1 MQFFMKAVLVFGF
14 TSAGLLA
21 QTVQINGG
29 VKDAAGLAVPGA
41 EVTVTQTDTGF
52 ARTALSAADG
62 AYLLLNLP
70 IGPYRLEVK
79 KPGFATYVRAGIIL
93 QVDSNPTIDV
103 ALKVGSVSEQVL
115 VEAAAAMVETQST
128 GVGQVINQQQVVDL
142 PLNGRDATQLIFL
155 SGASTTGP
163 NGQINTTKN
172 YQNETIIALAGPGVS
187 GITYLLDG
195 GTHNDPFNSLNLP
208 FPFPDTLQEFKVETS
223 ALPAQYGYHSAGAVN
238 AVTKSGTNEFH
249 GDAFEF
255 VRNTD
260 FNGRDF
266 LALKGDGVKRNQFG
280 GTVGGPIKKNK
291 LFFFAGYQQTLLRS
305 APANAVAYLPTP
317 AMLSGDFTTAA
328 SPACNSGRQITLKAP
343 FVNNMVAPSLL
354 NVSALKVMTGYFPT
368 PADLACGRILYSSIN
383 NANEYMGITKVDYQ
397 FSAKHT
403 IFGRYFG
410 THESSPPT
418 GGTQAATK
426 ATILSTSGAAGTDD
440 LVQSA
445 VVGDTYVFGPTTIN
459 SFHATVTRTAVRKYV
474 APQFT
479 PADLG
484 VNITPLQPYG
494 MNTTVT
500 NYFSNGGLANTGSFI
515 TTYQLADD
523 FSLIRGG
530 HQLGFGANWTRVGQ
544 NGYYATYSAGFFTF
558 NGQTTGMA
566 PADFLLGDVAS
577 FTQNNLQQDIERH
590 QYFGLYAQDSWKIKR
605 NLSVNYGLRW
615 EPYFGPQMKEGF
627 VSHFSRADFDANV
640 ISTVYPHAPAG
651 TLFPGDVGF
660 DTNKRPAQVAW
671 KDFAPRFGLVWDPKG
686 NGKMTVRAS
695 WGIFYDLPYT
705 IQFYNYATAPP
716 WGGGITLVQPPGGY
730 SNPWQG
736 YPGGNPFPATLGPNS
751 LFPTSGTYLTSPL
764 NLHATYVEQWNL
776 TIQRQ
781 VGANWLVSASY
792 LGNNALHVWSSQA
805 QDAAIYAPGNCA
817 AGQYGLAAPGPCST
831 TGNVASRR
839 ILTLA
844 NPTQGPYYGAV
855 SLIDDGGTG
864 SYNALLLSANHR
876 LSNHFTILGV
886 YTWAHCIAD
895 PISQYLGGSYS
906 NPNNRRF
913 DRGNCVGG
921 EDQRHNLQFSMVAE
935 SPKYSQRF
943 LQMLAGNWKL
953 SATANIR
960 TGAAYTATTG
970 ISENLTGLGGDR
982 PNQVLPN
989 PYCATKTVS
998 CWVNPAA
1005 FSYPATGTYG
1015 NVGVGTLVGPG
1026 YFGINLGLFRD
1037 FPIRERQKIEI
1048 RAEAFNL
1055 ENRINLGSP
1064 VATLTSST
1072 FGQINAEPAGNGTV
1086 AAPGYG
1092 PRVMQ
1097 FSIKYM
1103 F

>member
-1 MQFFMKAVLVFGF
+1 MKFFVKATLVLGI
-14 TSAGLLA
+14 TSAGLVA
-21 QTVQINGG
+21 QTVQINGA
-29 VKDAAGLAVPGA
+29 VRDASGLAVAGA
-41 EVTVTQTDTGF
+41 EVTVTQTDTGLT
-52 ARTALSAADG
+52 RSTPSAADG
-62 AYLLLNLP
+62 AYLLPSLP

-79 KPGFATYVRAGIIL
+79 QTGFATYVQSGIIL
-93 QVDSNPTIDV
+93 QVDTNPTIDIV
-103 ALKVGSVSEQVL
+103 LKVGSVSEQVL

-280 GTVGGPIKKNK
+280 GTIGGPIRKNK
-291 LFFFAGYQQTLLRS
+291 LFFFAGYQQTILRS
-305 APANAVAYLPTP
+305 APANAVAFLPTL
-317 AMLSGDFTTAA
+317 AMLAGNFTTAA
-328 SPACNSGRQITLKAP
+328 SPLCNSNRQIALKAP
-343 FVNNMVAPSLL
+343 FVNNMVAPELF
-354 NVSALKVMTGYFPT
+354 NASALKAMTAYFPT
-368 PADLACGRILYSSIN
+368 PPDQACGRILYSAVSDSS
-383 NANEYMGITKVDYQ
+383 EYMGVAKVDYQ
-397 FSAKHT
+397 VSAKHT
-403 IFGRYFG
+403 VFGRYFG
-410 THESSPPT
+410 THEASPPSQ
-418 GGTQAATK
+418 GNAPATSQ
-426 ATILSTSGAAGTDD
+426 TILSSIGAAGTDD

-445 VVGDTYVFGPTTIN
+445 VFSDTYVFGPATIN
-459 SFHATVTRTAVRKYV
+459 SLHATVTRTAVRKYV

-479 PADLG
+479 PADIG

-500 NYFSNGGLANTGSFI
+500 NYFTNGGLADTGSFI
-515 TTYQLADD
+515 TTHQLADD
-523 FSLIRGG
+523 LNLIRGG
-530 HQLGFGANWTRVGQ
+530 HQLGFGVNWARPAQ

-558 NGQTTGMA
+558 NGQITGLA

-577 FTQNNLQQDIERH
+577 FTQNNLQEDIERH
-590 QYFGLYAQDSWKIKR
+590 QYIGLYAQDSWKIRR
-605 NLSVNYGLRW
+605 NLALNYGLRW
-615 EPYFGPQMKEGF
+615 EPYFGPQMFKGY
-627 VSHFSRADFDANV
+627 VSHFSQPDFNANV
-640 ISTVYPHAPAG
+640 HSTVYPHAPSG
-651 TLFPGDVGF
+651 TLFPGDLGF
-660 DTNKRPAQVAW
+660 DTNNRPANVAW

-686 NGKMTVRAS
+686 DGKMTLRAS

-716 WGGGITLVQPPGGY
+716 WGGGITLTQPPGGY

-736 YPGGNPFPATLGPNS
+736 YPGGNPFPTTLSSNFV
-751 LFPTSGTYLTSPL
+751 FPTSGSYLTSPL
-764 NLHATYVEQWNL
+764 DLHATYVEQWNL

-781 VGANWLVSASY
+781 VAANWLVSASY
-792 LGNNALHVWSSQA
+792 LGNNAVHLWSSQA
-805 QDAAIYAPGNCA
+805 LNPAIYVPGTCA
-817 AGQYGLAAPGPCST
+817 DGQYGLAASGPCST
-831 TGNVASRR
+831 TGNVAARR

-844 NPTQGPYYGAV
+844 NPIQGPYYGAV

-864 SYNALLLSANHR
+864 SYNALLLSVNHR
-876 LSNHFTILGV
+876 LSNHFTLLGV

-906 NPNNRRF
+906 NPYSRRF
-913 DRGNCVGG
+913 DRGQCVGG
-921 EDQRHNLQFSMVAE
+921 EDQRHNFQFSMVAE

-943 LQMLAGNWKL
+943 VQMFAGNWKL
-953 SATANIR
+953 AATANIR
-960 TGAAYTATTG
+960 RGAAFTATTG

-982 PNQVLPN
+982 PNQALAN
-989 PYCATKTVS
+989 PYCATKSVT
-998 CWVNPAA
+998 CWVNPTA
-1005 FSYPATGTYG
+1005 FTFPASGTFG

-1026 YFGINLGLFRD
+1026 YFGINLGLFRT
-1037 FPIRERQKIEI
+1037 FAIRERQKIEI

-1072 FGQINAEPAGNGTV
+1072 FGQINAEPAGNGAV

-1097 FSIKYM
+1097 FSIKYI